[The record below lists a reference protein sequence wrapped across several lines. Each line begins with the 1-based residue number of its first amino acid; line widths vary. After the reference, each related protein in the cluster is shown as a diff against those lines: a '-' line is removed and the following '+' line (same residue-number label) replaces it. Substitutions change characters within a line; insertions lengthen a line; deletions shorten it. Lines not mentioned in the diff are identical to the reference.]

1 MHYAVEINNLSK
13 EFIQK
18 EKPAS
23 FLASKRNKKN
33 IVALDDINLQIKKG
47 ECFGLVGINGSGKTT
62 LLKLLATLILPTKGT
77 ANINGYDIV
86 RDAIK
91 VCAITGFVSSGQR
104 SFYWRLTG
112 RQNLEFFAALYELF
126 QLEARRRIDELAT
139 LLEIEKYM
147 DFTFYNCSAGIQQ
160 RFFLAQSL
168 LHNPDVLLL
177 DEPMK
182 GLDTVI
188 AKQLWSFI
196 KEKFVREQG
205 KTVLF
210 TTHDHDEMAM
220 FSDRMAI
227 LEHGQI
233 KTVGTRDGLGDVELL

>member
-1 MHYAVEINNLSK
+1 MHYAVEISNLSK

-18 EKPAS
+18 ENPAS
-23 FLASKRNKKN
+23 LLASKRNKKN

-47 ECFGLVGINGSGKTT
+47 ECFGLVGVNGSGKTT

-77 ANINGYDIV
+77 AHINGYNIV

-91 VCAITGFVSSGQR
+91 VRAITGFVSSGQR

-126 QLEARRRIDELAT
+126 QLEARRRIDELAA

-147 DFTFYNCSAGIQQ
+147 DYTFYSCSAGIQQ

-177 DEPMK
+177 DEPTK

-188 AKQLWSFI
+188 AKQLRSFI
-196 KEKFVREQG
+196 KEKFAREQG

-220 FSDRMAI
+220 FSDRIAI

-233 KTVGTRDGLGDVELL
+233 KTVGTADGLRDVKLL